1 VSVVVVGL
9 QHNQAPLPLLEASAV
24 ADGDLHKLLSAL
36 SHRRNVEETVLL
48 STCLRTEVYAVVDR
62 FHDAVAEIYEVLS
75 DHSGASVEELSGH
88 ASIRFDDDV
97 TTHLFSV
104 TSGLESV
111 VTGESEVVGQVR
123 RAFERAQEEGTCG
136 PVLSALF
143 RHALQT
149 GKRVRTETA
158 IAQGTTSFAHA
169 AVEVARGRD
178 GAGLRDRG
186 VVVVGAGDMGLG
198 VCRALAESPPAAA
211 PRRVVVANRSLAR
224 AKDLVRE
231 AGGGAVEVRAAR
243 LENVANE
250 IEGADVV
257 LSAVAAESHVLGV
270 GDFARRAGPLLVVD
284 LGVPRNV
291 DPAVGAL
298 DGVTLLDM
306 DALGASVARVLGE
319 RQEEAVAARSIV
331 ASEVERYRTAS
342 RQRGAAP
349 VIAALRARVET
360 LRVAELE
367 RHRAQLADLSEEE
380 WEHVDAATRA
390 AVAKML
396 HEPTVLL
403 KDAAGTPRGERLV
416 EALRILFDL

>member
-1 VSVVVVGL
+1 MSVVVVGL
-9 QHNQAPLPLLEASAV
+9 QHNQAPLPLLEATAV
-24 ADGDLHKLLSAL
+24 AEDDLHKMLSVL
-36 SHRRNVEETVLL
+36 SHRRNLQETVVL

-62 FHDAVAEIYEVLS
+62 FHDAVAEIYDVLS
-75 DHSGASVEELSGH
+75 DHSGVSVEELSAH
-88 ASIRFDDDV
+88 AAIRFDDDV
-97 TTHLFSV
+97 TSHLFSV

-111 VTGESEVVGQVR
+111 VTGETEVVGQVR

-178 GAGLRDRG
+178 GTGLRDRR

-198 VCRALAESPPAAA
+198 VCRALADSPPSTA
-211 PRRVVVANRSLAR
+211 PSRVVVANRSLPR

-231 AGGGAVEVRAAR
+231 AAGGAVALRAAR
-243 LENVANE
+243 LEDVTHE
-250 IEGADVV
+250 IADADVV
-257 LSAVAAESHVLGV
+257 LSAVAAEAHVLEV
-270 GDFARRAGPLLVVD
+270 DDFAQRAGPLLVVD

-306 DALGASVARVLGE
+306 DALSASVARALDG
-319 RQEEAVAARSIV
+319 RQEEAVEARSIV
-331 ASEVERYRTAS
+331 ASEVERYRAAS

-390 AVAKML
+390 AVAKLL

-403 KDAAGTPRGERLV
+403 KESAGTPRGERLV